1 MADPTRDKSAS
12 PSSSSPDAARPE
24 ARRRAVALRYDDAH
38 ESAPR
43 VLAKGQG
50 DVAER
55 IIALA
60 ELHGIPLHQDNDLV
74 RLLGVLDIDIQIPPA
89 LYRALAEVLA
99 HLYRTNAQVGEQRQ
113 ARKNTET
120 L

>member
-1 MADPTRDKSAS
+1 MPADDPAAPS
-12 PSSSSPDAARPE
+12 PLPG
-24 ARRRAVALRYDDAH
+24 RRRAVALRYDEAS
-38 ESAPR
+38 EMAPR

-60 ELHGIPLHQDNDLV
+60 EQHGIPLHEDQDLV
-74 RLLGVLDIDIQIPPA
+74 RLLSILDLDVEVPPT

-99 HLYRTNAQVGEQRQ
+99 HIYRANAKLSAKR
-113 ARKNTET
+113 
-120 L
+120 

>member
-1 MADPTRDKSAS
+1 MADGS
-12 PSSSSPDAARPE
+12 PGELGRE
-24 ARRRAVALRYDDAH
+24 ARRRAVALRYDNSK

-50 DVAER
+50 DLAER

-60 ELHGIPLHQDNDLV
+60 EEHGIPLHEDQDLV
-74 RLLGVLDIDIQIPPA
+74 RLLSVLEIDVQIPPT

-99 HLYRTNAQVGEQRQ
+99 HLYRTNARYAE
-113 ARKNTET
+113 RKVAER
-120 L
+120 

>member
-1 MADPTRDKSAS
+1 MGEDPR
-12 PSSSSPDAARPE
+12 SPDEPE
-24 ARRRAVALRYDDAH
+24 RTARRRAVALRYDDIH

-50 DVAER
+50 DIAER

-60 ELHGIPLHQDNDLV
+60 ELHGIPLHEDKDLV
-74 RLLGVLDIDIQIPPA
+74 RLLGVLDIDVQIPPT

-99 HLYRTNAQVGEQRQ
+99 HLYRTNAQYAEQKKQGAPR
-113 ARKNTET
+113 
-120 L
+120 

>member
-1 MADPTRDKSAS
+1 MAEVPSDPT
-12 PSSSSPDAARPE
+12 PE
-24 ARRRAVALRYDDAH
+24 REPRRRAVALRYDQEQ

-50 DVAER
+50 DIADR

-60 ELHGIPLHQDNDLV
+60 EEHGIPLHEDQDLV
-74 RLLGVLDIDIQIPPA
+74 RLLGVLEIDVQVPPT

-99 HLYRTNAQVGEQRQ
+99 HLYRTNAKLAEGKR
-113 ARKNTET
+113 AR
-120 L
+120 

>member
-1 MADPTRDKSAS
+1 MADETKPGDDIERAG
-12 PSSSSPDAARPE
+12 
-24 ARRRAVALRYDDAH
+24 RRRAVALRYDQDQ

-50 DVAER
+50 DLAER

-60 ELHGIPLHQDNDLV
+60 AEHGIPLHEDRDLV
-74 RLLGVLDIDIQIPPA
+74 RLLGVLDIDVQIPPA

-99 HLYRTNAQVGEQRQ
+99 HLYRTNARLAE
-113 ARKNTET
+113 RKTAEG
-120 L
+120 

>member
-1 MADPTRDKSAS
+1 MAETPPDDLTR
-12 PSSSSPDAARPE
+12 E
-24 ARRRAVALRYDDAH
+24 ARRRAVALRYDDIH

-50 DVAER
+50 DIAER

-60 ELHGIPLHQDNDLV
+60 LEHGIPLHEDKDLV
-74 RLLGVLDIDIQIPPA
+74 RLLGVLEIDVQIPPT

-99 HLYRTNAQVGEQRQ
+99 HLYRTNAKIAESKKR
-113 ARKNTET
+113 
-120 L
+120 

>member
-1 MADPTRDKSAS
+1 MAEDPR
-12 PSSSSPDAARPE
+12 PPDESERAG
-24 ARRRAVALRYDDAH
+24 RRRAVALRYDDIH

-50 DVAER
+50 DIAER

-60 ELHGIPLHQDNDLV
+60 ELHGIPLHEDKDLV
-74 RLLGVLDIDIQIPPA
+74 RLLGVLDIDVQIPPA

-99 HLYRTNAQVGEQRQ
+99 HLYRTNAQYAE
-113 ARKNTET
+113 RKKQGAPR
-120 L
+120 

>member
-1 MADPTRDKSAS
+1 MAETPPDDLTR
-12 PSSSSPDAARPE
+12 E
-24 ARRRAVALRYDDAH
+24 ARRRAVALRYDDVH

-50 DVAER
+50 DIAER

-60 ELHGIPLHQDNDLV
+60 QEHGIPLHEDKDLV
-74 RLLGVLDIDIQIPPA
+74 RLLGVLEIDVQIPPT

-99 HLYRTNAQVGEQRQ
+99 HLYRTNAKF
-113 ARKNTET
+113 AET
-120 L
+120 KKR

>member
-1 MADPTRDKSAS
+1 MADPIVPPNDR
-12 PSSSSPDAARPE
+12 
-24 ARRRAVALRYDDAH
+24 RRRAVALRYDEAN

-43 VLAKGQG
+43 VLAKGHG

-60 ELHGIPLHQDNDLV
+60 REHNIPLHEDRDLV
-74 RLLGVLDIDIQIPPA
+74 RLLGVLDLDIEVPPQ

-99 HLYRTNAQVGEQRQ
+99 HVYRANAALAQ
-113 ARKNTET
+113 ARGNPR
-120 L
+120 

>member
-1 MADPTRDKSAS
+1 MGEM
-12 PSSSSPDAARPE
+12 PDEIVRE
-24 ARRRAVALRYDDAH
+24 ARRRAVALRYDDLH

-50 DVAER
+50 DIAER

-60 ELHGIPLHQDNDLV
+60 QEHGIPLHEDKDLV
-74 RLLGVLDIDIQIPPA
+74 RLLGVLEIDVQIPPT

-99 HLYRTNAQVGEQRQ
+99 HLYRTNAKFAQE
-113 ARKNTET
+113 RKR
-120 L
+120 

>member
-1 MADPTRDKSAS
+1 MAID
-12 PSSSSPDAARPE
+12 
-24 ARRRAVALRYDDAH
+24 RRRAVALRYQDEVDH
-38 ESAPR
+38 APR

-50 DVAER
+50 DIAER

-60 ELHGIPLHQDNDLV
+60 KEHGVPLHEDHDLV
-74 RLLGVLDIDIQIPPA
+74 HLLVVLDLNEEIPPT

-99 HLYRTNAQVGEQRQ
+99 ILYRANSRSAGGHGR
-113 ARKNTET
+113 

>member
-1 MADPTRDKSAS
+1 MAESPFDDPTRE
-12 PSSSSPDAARPE
+12 AR
-24 ARRRAVALRYDDAH
+24 RRRAVALRYDDAH

-50 DVAER
+50 DIAER

-60 ELHGIPLHQDNDLV
+60 QEHGIPLHEDKDLV
-74 RLLGVLDIDIQIPPA
+74 RLLGVLDIDVQIPQT

-99 HLYRTNAQVGEQRQ
+99 HLYRTNAKLAE
-113 ARKNTET
+113 ARNQGKSR
-120 L
+120 